1 MAKQG
6 GVRRLKTTKPKRKSR
21 TSTKST
27 KSVKVNDDMDDITS
41 LMSRLFSSRTSTK
54 STESVK
60 VNDDMDDIT
69 SLMSQLFSS
78 KTTTKKKRATRKKS
92 NVQKDGDVIMKSI
105 RNKKKKPKYSMMATR
120 RSTRTRVASSRT
132 QHGIAQSWGSVRQ
145 KIFDDYTNRIR
156 PENPTLDEI
165 KTILAGEGITI
176 NIGDNQ
182 LMKEYIVPLNIA
194 ITKRWIANNPT
205 NTFKSFADDMLNALE
220 ELGF

>member
-41 LMSRLFSSRTSTK
+41 LMS
-54 STESVK
+54 
-60 VNDDMDDIT
+60 
-69 SLMSQLFSS
+69 QLFSS
-78 KTTTKKKRATRKKS
+78 KTTTKKKRATRKKSKKKS

-205 NTFKSFADDMLNALE
+205 NTFKSFADDMLEALE
-220 ELGF
+220 ELDL